1 MIEDLL
7 RKIWEREKPA
17 LYSEMPAWVIRNQYI
32 RCWEYVWMT
41 ENKKNGLGE
50 MSRSGGVKHGGFKIK
65 LTPLRLWQIIAAA
78 ACVLAIV
85 FCSLWIQ
92 AKNAVPEELLIPEST
107 EGVQPITVE
116 DPPEEEPEA
125 DAATEDNEAD
135 MDVSDVKLTG
145 KKIVL
150 DPGHGGNVP
159 GGTVSVSGK
168 KEKDLNLEIAKRIKA
183 KFEEAGATVVMTRED
198 DTSLSD
204 NWQEDLDMRGQVAV
218 DSEAD
223 MFISIHQNEFTD
235 NPEATGPQVFFVKQG
250 SIGKKLAVCVQ
261 DMMNYRLKPET
272 ERIPLEKDLVVL
284 RPGKQP
290 SCLVECGFLS
300 NAEEDKL
307 LQTEEYQDKLA
318 QSIVDGAKLYAK
330 KYG

>member
-1 MIEDLL
+1 
-7 RKIWEREKPA
+7 
-17 LYSEMPAWVIRNQYI
+17 
-32 RCWEYVWMT
+32 MT
-41 ENKKNGLGE
+41 ENNKNGLGE
-50 MSRSGGVKHGGFKIK
+50 KLRAGGSKQNKFRIK

-92 AKNAVPEELLIPEST
+92 AKNAVPEELLLPENVGEVEQIEVAAEQQET
-107 EGVQPITVE
+107 PEAEAEAVE
-116 DPPEEEPEA
+116 DEV
-125 DAATEDNEAD
+125 D
-135 MDVSDVKLTG
+135 MDVSGIKLTG

-168 KEKDLNLEIAKRIKA
+168 KEKDLNLEIAERIKA
-183 KFEEAGATVVMTRED
+183 KFEEAGANVIMTREG

-218 DSEAD
+218 DNEAD

-261 DMMNYRLKPET
+261 DMMNYSLKPES

-307 LQTEEYQDKLA
+307 LQSEEYQDKLA
-318 QSIVDGAKLYAK
+318 QSIVDGAKLYVK

>member
-1 MIEDLL
+1 
-7 RKIWEREKPA
+7 
-17 LYSEMPAWVIRNQYI
+17 
-32 RCWEYVWMT
+32 MT
-41 ENKKNGLGE
+41 ENNKHGFVEKN
-50 MSRSGGVKHGGFKIK
+50 RSGGAKKGGFHIK
-65 LTPLRLWQIIAAA
+65 LTPLRLWQIIAAV

-92 AKNAVPEELLIPEST
+92 AKNAVPEELLIPENV
-107 EGVQPITVE
+107 EDAQPIDVS
-116 DPPEEEPEA
+116 EETSAEPEA
-125 DAATEDNEAD
+125 EAQADNNEAD

-168 KEKDLNLEIAKRIKA
+168 KEKELNLEIAKRIKA
-183 KFEEAGATVVMTRED
+183 KFEEVGATVIMTRED

-204 NWQEDLDMRGQVAV
+204 NWQKDLDMRGQFAV
-218 DSEAD
+218 DNEAD

-261 DMMNYRLKPET
+261 DMMNYRLEPET

-307 LQTEEYQDKLA
+307 LQTEEYQEKLA
-318 QSIVDGAKLYAK
+318 QSIVDGARLYAK